1 MVLLEANP
9 SMQTDLCGHEQE
21 MSGYNAETMSV
32 DLVVD
37 GKVGHSCQYCHR
49 QS

>member
-1 MVLLEANP
+1 
-9 SMQTDLCGHEQE
+9 MQTGQCGHGRQ
-21 MSGYNAETMSV
+21 MSGSNAETVSG